1 MQHPHTLDRGVTLVE
16 MMVVLAI
23 AAIIIGIGVASLD
36 THDAKA
42 RSAAF
47 TLKTRLMGAKSTA
60 VKLNQDVQVNFN
72 AAEDAYNATTAGG
85 TLLFSTQLENGI
97 DLNSNSTQVTFT
109 PLGTADDDPD
119 VQLVGLS
126 GRSYT
131 ISINNVGR
139 IRLQ

>member
-1 MQHPHTLDRGVTLVE
+1 M
-16 MMVVLAI
+16 
-23 AAIIIGIGVASLD
+23 
-36 THDAKA
+36 
-42 RSAAF
+42 
-47 TLKTRLMGAKSTA
+47 
-60 VKLNQDVQVNFN
+60 NQDVQVNFN